1 MDWKNTLN
9 SIAPTIATALGGPLA
24 GAATKFIGD
33 KLLGNENASEQ
44 DISDAV
50 LSASSADLAKLKQMD
65 LEFKAEMKKLD
76 VDVFEIEA
84 KDKQDARKN
93 HKRSNMPAILSI
105 GLTVIV
111 CVIVFLL
118 FWLEPPEGAREVL
131 YMLLGMVLKEW
142 GGSMQYWFGTT
153 RSSSDKT
160 ELIKGSK

>member
-44 DISDAV
+44 DISDAI
-50 LSASSADLAKLKQMD
+50 LGASSADLAKLKQMD

-153 RSSSDKT
+153 RSSSEKT

>member
-44 DISDAV
+44 DISDAI
-50 LSASSADLAKLKQMD
+50 LSASSADLAKLKQID

-76 VDVFEIEA
+76 VDVFEIES

-160 ELIKGSK
+160 ELIKSAK